1 MSLDVLAKTVME
13 QLQNTIDTK
22 TIVGEPIVC
31 GDTTVIPV
39 TKVSFGFG
47 VGGRQVT
54 NSKKDDSF
62 GGGTGGGASLEPMGF
77 VVVNSDGA
85 QLIPFRSNMTVW
97 ERVVTPANLQMVVS
111 KVKELKAALSG
122 SKEETN

>member
-31 GDTTVIPV
+31 GDTTVIPL

-47 VGGRQVT
+47 VGGRQVKT
-54 NSKKDDSF
+54 SKNDDSF

-77 VVVNSDGA
+77 VVVNKDGA
-85 QLIPFRSNMTVW
+85 QLIPFRSNLSVW
-97 ERVVTPANLQMVVS
+97 ERVVTPANLQMVVG
-111 KVKELKAALSG
+111 KIKELKAALTSD
-122 SKEETN
+122 KEDSN